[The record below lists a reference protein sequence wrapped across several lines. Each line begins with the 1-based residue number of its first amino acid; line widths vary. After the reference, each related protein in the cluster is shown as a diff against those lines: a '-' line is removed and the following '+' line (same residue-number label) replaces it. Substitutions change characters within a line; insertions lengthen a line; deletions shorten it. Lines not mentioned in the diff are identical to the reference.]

1 MRNSGIPEELVG
13 LPPLPYNVEAL
24 FEMVEQLA
32 PCLQVGAILT
42 ESPLDGPGGEQAMWL
57 VQSHVR
63 LRVDPHAADAC
74 PAVDQ
79 DDLLIAR

>member
-1 MRNSGIPEELVG
+1 VRNSGIPEELVG
-13 LPPLPYNVEAL
+13 LHPLLYNVEAL
-24 FEMVEQLA
+24 FEMVEHLA
-32 PCLQVGAILT
+32 PCLQVRT